1 MIKIKHSLIIVALF
15 LVCLD
20 NYSQKSYF
28 FAGCMFLDIEYKGTV
43 HIYDRP
49 GGKIITTLKND
60 IDNENFVK
68 FNIFQD
74 NDSMF
79 QVSAFYSL
87 NEDSIITTGWIKK
100 FDKLCTFSREYKD
113 LILYKYPYSE
123 KYKIIIP
130 EKIAYSVDMWIVTDS
145 QGEWVKVKATVDGK
159 KYEGW
164 LSPEMQCCNVYTTCS

>member
-60 IDNENFVK
+60 IDNENFVT
-68 FNIFQD
+68 FNILQD
-74 NDSMF
+74 SDTMF
-79 QVSAFYSL
+79 QVSAFYTL
-87 NEDSIITTGWIKK
+87 NEDSIISTGWIKK
-100 FDKLCTFSREYKD
+100 NDNLGIFTRGYGD
-113 LILYKYPYSE
+113 LMLYKSPNKEEKVIVPENSVYS
-123 KYKIIIP
+123 IN
-130 EKIAYSVDMWIVTDS
+130 MWIVTDS
-145 QGEWVKVKATVDGK
+145 QGEWLKVKATVDGK

-164 LSPEMQCCNVYTTCS
+164 LSPEMQCCNVYSTCS